1 MNYKIQQENIQNTQN
16 TSIPTICT
24 NLNAII
30 NDLKKIEDECKK
42 ISLQNHNHNRNQTQ
56 NLFLNISTNTIPAE
70 QINHKIIIPRTLGI
84 TITQIRFF
92 IHRPYI
98 IFLSI

>member
-30 NDLKKIEDECKK
+30 NDLKKIENECKKK
-42 ISLQNHNHNRNQTQ
+42 ISLQNHNQNRNQTQ
-56 NLFLNISTNTIPAE
+56 NLFLNISNVNTIPAGTDKP
-70 QINHKIIIPRTLGI
+70 QNNNSTNFWVSQLRK
-84 TITQIRFF
+84 
-92 IHRPYI
+92 
-98 IFLSI
+98 

>member
-42 ISLQNHNHNRNQTQ
+42 KISLQNHNHNRNQTQ
-56 NLFLNISTNTIPAE
+56 NLFLNISNVNTIPAGTDKP
-70 QINHKIIIPRTLGI
+70 QNNNSTNFWVSQLRK
-84 TITQIRFF
+84 
-92 IHRPYI
+92 
-98 IFLSI
+98 